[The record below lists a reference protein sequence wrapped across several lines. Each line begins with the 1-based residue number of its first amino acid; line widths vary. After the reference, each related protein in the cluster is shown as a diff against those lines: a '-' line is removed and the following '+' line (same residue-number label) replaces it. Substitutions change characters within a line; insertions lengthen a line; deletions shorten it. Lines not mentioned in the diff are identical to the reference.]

1 MQSFLDCF
9 ASAPYLVG
17 DGSIYER
24 ITRGGLVRHDPHIAS
39 ASAIYDPAGRKA
51 MAEFYTQYWDLAA
64 QFGLPMVSTASTR
77 KATFESIAAS
87 PFAGRPSSTSAAAS
101 IRTTC
106 GRGWSSLSTRRKPSA
121 PACGAPTP
129 TPPG

>member
-64 QFGLPMVSTASTR
+64 M
-77 KATFESIAAS
+77 EAAMGTGEG
-87 PFAGRPSSTSAAAS
+87 PRLYAARMEVRP
-101 IRTTC
+101 
-106 GRGWSSLSTRRKPSA
+106 
-121 PACGAPTP
+121 
-129 TPPG
+129 